1 MDVMIILINLVTSQ
15 PCGLFSSSVRIA
27 EAGSCRGQQGLW
39 TVELVPETEEADES
53 VAGTVAA
60 NE

>member
-1 MDVMIILINLVTSQ
+1 MK
-15 PCGLFSSSVRIA
+15 IA
-27 EAGSCRGQQGLW
+27 EAGSCRGQGPGKRA
-39 TVELVPETEEADES
+39 VELVPETEVADES